1 MLKGEL
7 MMQLTTHS
15 PHGRR
20 GPGSLSLPS
29 CTLSFHCVLAPCVLL
44 LFHAHAKLVA
54 ASGLDSCC
62 YLYMNAF
69 LATLSGYSL
78 MTQLNCCLLE
88 KAFPDN
94 PI

>member
-7 MMQLTTHS
+7 IMQLTTHS
-15 PHGRR
+15 PRGHR
-20 GPGSLSLPS
+20 GPG
-29 CTLSFHCVLAPCVLL
+29 FHCVLAPRILL
-44 LFHAHAKLVA
+44 LFHAYAKLVA

-69 LATLSGYSL
+69 PAALYGYSL
-78 MTQLNCCLLE
+78 MTQLNCYLLE

-94 PI
+94 LI